1 MQQAELCMFQA
12 EEFLE
17 EVWNNLL
24 SETPSAIFK
33 DETRNG

>member
-1 MQQAELCMFQA
+1 MQQADFCMFQA

-24 SETPSAIFK
+24 SESPSAIFK
-33 DETRNG
+33 AETRNG